1 MGIPIAPSLHE
12 LEKILYTLE
21 QSEEPKIK
29 GIIYLFIYYCYIYK
43 LIYIYFYIDWIH
55 YYRQPY
61 VLASLNL
68 YASEVD
74 PEIWARSSNN
84 TNVAEAAHAL
94 ANREGKHLK
103 LLTAIIR
110 YLNNTFI

>member
-1 MGIPIAPSLHE
+1 M
-12 LEKILYTLE
+12 KI
-21 QSEEPKIK
+21 
-29 GIIYLFIYYCYIYK
+29 IIFFFYK
-43 LIYIYFYIDWIH
+43 KLDWIH

-68 YASEVD
+68 YASEID

-84 TNVAEAAHAL
+84 TNAAEAAHAL
-94 ANREGKHLK
+94 ANREGKQLK

-110 YLNNTFI
+110 YLIIHLFS

>member
-1 MGIPIAPSLHE
+1 L
-12 LEKILYTLE
+12 
-21 QSEEPKIK
+21 
-29 GIIYLFIYYCYIYK
+29 
-43 LIYIYFYIDWIH
+43 
-55 YYRQPY
+55 
-61 VLASLNL
+61 
-68 YASEVD
+68 EVD

-94 ANREGKHLK
+94 ANREGKQLK

>member
-1 MGIPIAPSLHE
+1 MKN
-12 LEKILYTLE
+12 LE
-21 QSEEPKIK
+21 
-29 GIIYLFIYYCYIYK
+29 
-43 LIYIYFYIDWIH
+43 WVH

-68 YASEVD
+68 NASKMD
-74 PEIWARSSNN
+74 PEIWASSVNN

-94 ANREGKHLK
+94 ANREGKQLK

-110 YLNNTFI
+110 